1 MTQPTGDEIRVAT
14 DTIRGE
20 AAIWDECSATL
31 ATARESTWVMPIDG
45 VPAGSIFAEFIASYN
60 EVVALAH
67 DRFRQGDAHTAD
79 VGTALRTVADTYD
92 AEEQANLHA
101 LHNLY

>member
-1 MTQPTGDEIRVAT
+1 MTQPTADEIRVAT
-14 DTIRGE
+14 DTIRSE

-31 ATARESTWVMPIDG
+31 AIARETTWTMAIDG
-45 VPAGSIFAEFIASYN
+45 VPPASIFAEFIAAYN
-60 EVVALAH
+60 EAVALAH
-67 DRFRQGDAHTAD
+67 DRFRQGDAHTA
-79 VGTALRTVADTYD
+79 GIGAALRRVADTYD